1 MNYQPNSGDQVVSAV
16 LGPTNT
22 GKTYLAMD
30 RMLGHASG
38 MMGFPLRLLAREN
51 YERAVAVK
59 GAAAVALVTGEEKIL
74 PGSARYF
81 ICTVES
87 MPIDREVAFV
97 GIDEIQLAADRDR
110 GHVFTDRLLNCRGR
124 VETMFLGAETIRP
137 LIRKLV
143 PEAEF
148 VSRPRFSKL
157 TYAGPKKLTRLP
169 RRSAVVAFSVSEVYG
184 IADLIRRQRGGTA
197 VVMGALSPRAR
208 NAQVALYQSGE
219 VDYLVATD
227 AIGMGLNMDVDH
239 VAFASLSKFD
249 GRSPRALT
257 APEMAQIAGRA
268 GRHMNDG
275 TFGVTAD
282 AGVLDPEII
291 SRIESHEF
299 QALKALSWRN
309 VDLNFMTVPSL
320 LAGLRAQP
328 PSPGLVRPPP
338 AEDQL
343 ILEVLA
349 ADPVVAERAKGKNR
363 VRLLWDIC
371 QVPDFRKLRT
381 DTHARLLL
389 QVFSYLSE
397 GASVLPEDWV
407 ASQVKRIDRCDGDI
421 HALMDRIAAIRV
433 WTYLANRPGWV
444 ENALHWQGQTRETED
459 RLSDALH
466 GKLIQ
471 QFIDRR
477 TAHLVKKLKGTDRM
491 AATVTEEG
499 RVDVDG
505 HFIGT
510 LDGMV
515 FQAEVTG
522 LKAADRAIANSAN
535 SVLVPELTKRA
546 TEQLAADDS
555 VFSLNDTGQIIW
567 NGAIVATL
575 APGTQPVHP
584 KVTVRADER
593 LDNELRDK
601 LRGRYQDWLDTH
613 VKTVLGPL
621 IAAEDANLEGAAR
634 GLAYQVVEALGAI
647 SRRDVEGQV
656 KALSDDD
663 RKALAACNIRFGVD
677 SVYVPNVLKAE
688 PIRLRALFWTVFH
701 TPSPAPALPPAGR
714 VSFPTD
720 ADVLASYYRACGFRP
735 VKGMAY
741 RVDMLERF
749 AAEVRR
755 LLREKATHLPPEQLS
770 PLGIGAEAA
779 VVLLNALG
787 FKAEQTEE
795 GITIAPGRR
804 KQHGKQNRE
813 RSHQKKQ
820 VAQNKKG
827 AGGDQD
833 QTASGQK
840 SKAAS
845 GEQKKSHRKPNQKPY
860 RKQKPEKPI
869 DPDSPFAK
877 LQVLVK
883 S

>member
-1 MNYQPNSGDQVVSAV
+1 
-16 LGPTNT
+16 
-22 GKTYLAMD
+22 MD

-59 GAAAVALVTGEEKIL
+59 GAAAVALVTGEEKIV
-74 PGSARYF
+74 PGTARYF

-87 MPIDREVAFV
+87 MPLGRDFAFV

-124 VETMFLGAETIRP
+124 IETMFLGAETIRP

-157 TYAGPKKLTRLP
+157 TYAGSKKLTRLP

-257 APEMAQIAGRA
+257 ASEMAQIAGRA

-282 AGVLDPEII
+282 ARTVDPEII

-299 QALKALSWRN
+299 PALKALSWRN
-309 VDLNFMTVPSL
+309 VDLNYATVGSL
-320 LAGLRAQP
+320 LSGLRASP

-349 ADPVVAERAKGKNR
+349 ADSLVEDRAKGKER

-389 QVFSYLSE
+389 QAFSYLSE
-397 GASVLPEDWV
+397 GACVLSEDWV
-407 ASQVKRIDRCDGDI
+407 ASQVARIDRCDGDI
-421 HALMDRIAAIRV
+421 HAVMDRIAAIRV

-444 ENALHWQGQTRETED
+444 ENAAHWQGETRDVED

-471 QFIDRR
+471 QFIDSR
-477 TAHLVKKLKGTDRM
+477 TTHLVKKLKGTDRM
-491 AATVTEEG
+491 AATVTEGG
-499 RVDVDG
+499 RVEVDG
-505 HFIGT
+505 HYIGD

-535 SVLVPELTKRA
+535 SVLVPELTKRVIA
-546 TEQLAADDS
+546 QLEADDS
-555 VFSLNDTGQIIW
+555 AFSLSDDRQVLW
-567 NGAIVATL
+567 QGAVVAML
-575 APGTQPVHP
+575 APGTQPLHP
-584 KVTVRADER
+584 KVVVRADEM
-593 LDNELRDK
+593 LDTALRDK
-601 LRGRYQDWLDTH
+601 LKGRYQDWLDAQI
-613 VKTVLGPL
+613 KTVLAPL
-621 IAAEDANLEGAAR
+621 VAAESATLEGAAR

-647 SRRDVEGQV
+647 SRKDVEGQV
-656 KALSDDD
+656 KALSEGD

-677 SVYVPNVLKAE
+677 SVYVLNVLKAG
-688 PIRLRALFWTVFH
+688 PIRLRAMLWAIFH
-701 TPSPAPALPPAGR
+701 APTPVPAPPPEGR

-720 ADVLASYYRACGFRP
+720 AGVAADYYRACGFRP
-735 VKGMAY
+735 VKGTAY

-755 LLREKATHLPPEQLS
+755 LLREKETLLPPAQLS

-787 FKAEQTEE
+787 FKSEQTEE

-804 KQHGKQNRE
+804 KQPRRQPNPA
-813 RSHQKKQ
+813 KKS
-820 VAQNKKG
+820 
-827 AGGDQD
+827 AGGAVDGQSPSAEKGKPSRNSSRKA
-833 QTASGQK
+833 QGKTAG
-840 SKAAS
+840 KAS
-845 GEQKKSHRKPNQKPY
+845 RSDKGRPQ
-860 RKQKPEKPI
+860 RKQKVDKPI

-877 LQVLVK
+877 LQVLIK

>member
-1 MNYQPNSGDQVVSAV
+1 
-16 LGPTNT
+16 
-22 GKTYLAMD
+22 MD
-30 RMLGHASG
+30 RMLGHSSG

-51 YERAVAVK
+51 YERAVSIK
-59 GAAAVALVTGEEKIL
+59 GEAAVALVTGEEKIV
-74 PGSARYF
+74 PATARYF

-87 MPIDREVAFV
+87 MPLDRDVAFV

-157 TYAGPKKLTRLP
+157 TYAGSKKLTRLP

-257 APEMAQIAGRA
+257 ASEMAQIAGRA

-282 AGVLDPEII
+282 ARTPDPEVI

-299 QALKALSWRN
+299 PALKSLSWRN
-309 VDLNFMTVPSL
+309 VDLDFMTVASL
-320 LAGLRAQP
+320 LSGLRAPP
-328 PSPGLVRPPP
+328 PSAGLVRPPP
-338 AEDQL
+338 AADQL
-343 ILEVLA
+343 LLEVLA
-349 ADPVVAERAKGKNR
+349 TDPVVEERAKGKTR
-363 VRLLWDIC
+363 VGLLWDIC

-397 GASVLPEDWV
+397 GSCVLPEDWV
-407 ASQVKRIDRCDGDI
+407 AKQVARIDRNDGDI
-421 HALMDRIAAIRV
+421 HAVMDRIAAIRV

-444 ENALHWQGQTRETED
+444 ENALHWQGQTREVED

-471 QFIDRR
+471 QFIDSR

-491 AATVTEEG
+491 AANVTEDG
-499 RVDVDG
+499 RVEVDG
-505 HFIGT
+505 HYIGD

-515 FQAEVTG
+515 FKAEVTG
-522 LKAADRAIANSAN
+522 LKTADRAIVNSAN
-535 SVLVPELTKRA
+535 AALIPELTKRT
-546 TEQLAADDS
+546 TEQVAADDS
-555 VFSLNDTGQIIW
+555 AFSLSDERQIVW
-567 NGAIVATL
+567 QGAVVATL
-575 APGTQPVHP
+575 AKGNLPLHPV
-584 KVTVRADER
+584 VVVRADER
-593 LDNELRDK
+593 LDTELRDQLK
-601 LRGRYQDWLDTH
+601 ARYQSWLDAQI
-613 VKTVLGPL
+613 KTVLGPL
-621 IAAEDANLEGAAR
+621 ITAEAAELAGAAR
-634 GLAYQVVEALGAI
+634 GVAYQVVEALGAI
-647 SRRDVEGQV
+647 SRQDVESQV
-656 KALSDDD
+656 KALSDED
-663 RKALAACNIRFGVD
+663 RKALASCNIRFGVD

-688 PIRLRALFWTVFH
+688 PMRLRAILWTVFH
-701 TPSPAPALPPAGR
+701 APSPTPELPPSGR
-714 VSFPTD
+714 VSFPT
-720 ADVLASYYRACGFRP
+720 AAEVAAGYYRACGFRP
-735 VKGMAY
+735 VKGTAY

-755 LLREKATHLPPEQLS
+755 LLREKATILPPAQLS

-787 FKAEQTEE
+787 FKSTQTED
-795 GITIAPGRR
+795 GISIAPGRR
-804 KQHGKQNRE
+804 KQPRPKAKQASRKGGQTAARSSSPGSAKDGKKPPR
-813 RSHQKKQ
+813 HQKR
-820 VAQNKKG
+820 
-827 AGGDQD
+827 
-833 QTASGQK
+833 
-840 SKAAS
+840 KA
-845 GEQKKSHRKPNQKPY
+845 KV
-860 RKQKPEKPI
+860 EKPI

-883 S
+883 P

>member
-1 MNYQPNSGDQVVSAV
+1 MNYQPNTRSDGGDQVISAV

-51 YERAVAVK
+51 YERAVAAK

-74 PGSARYF
+74 PATARYF

-87 MPIDREVAFV
+87 MPLDRDVAFV
-97 GIDEIQLAADRDR
+97 GIDEIQLAADRER

-282 AGVLDPEII
+282 ARSLDPEIVT
-291 SRIESHEF
+291 RIESHEF
-299 QALKALSWRN
+299 PALKTLSWRN
-309 VDLNFMTVPSL
+309 TKLNFMTVPSL
-320 LAGLRAQP
+320 LSGLRASP

-343 ILEVLA
+343 ALEMLA
-349 ADPVVAERAKGKNR
+349 TDPLVSERAKGKER
-363 VRLLWDIC
+363 VGLLWDIC

-381 DTHARLLL
+381 DTHSRLLL
-389 QVFSYLSE
+389 QVFNYLSQ
-397 GASVLPEDWV
+397 GPGVLPEDWV
-407 ASQVKRIDRCDGDI
+407 SAQVERIDRSDGDI

-433 WTYLANRPGWV
+433 WTYLANRPGWM
-444 ENALHWQGQTRETED
+444 ENALHWQGQTRAVED

-471 QFIDRR
+471 QFIDSR

-491 AATVTEEG
+491 AATVKEDG
-499 RVDVDG
+499 RVEVDG
-505 HFIGT
+505 HFIGD

-515 FQAEVTG
+515 FKAEVTG
-522 LKAADRAIANSAN
+522 LKTADRAIANSAN
-535 SVLVPELTKRA
+535 SVLIPELTKRA
-546 TEQLAADDS
+546 NEQLAAEDTQ
-555 VFSLNDTGQIIW
+555 FTLNDNGQLIW
-567 NGAIVATL
+567 KDAVVATL
-575 APGTQPVHP
+575 TPGNQPVHP
-584 KVTVRADER
+584 RVNVRADDR
-593 LDNELRDK
+593 LDIDLRDK
-601 LRGRYQDWLDTH
+601 LKDQYQSWIESH
-613 VKTVLGPL
+613 IKTVLAPL
-621 IAAEDANLEGAAR
+621 IAAESATLAGAAR

-647 SRRDVEGQV
+647 NRKDVESQV
-656 KALSDDD
+656 KALSEEE
-663 RKALAACNIRFGVD
+663 RKALASCSIRFGVD
-677 SVYVPNVLKAE
+677 TIYVPDVLKAE
-688 PIRLRALFWTVFH
+688 PMRLRAILWKNFH
-701 TPSPAPALPPAGR
+701 APEAAPALPPSGR
-714 VSFPTD
+714 VSFPTEAGVA
-720 ADVLASYYRACGFRP
+720 ADYYRACGFRP

-749 AAEVRR
+749 TAEVRR

-770 PLGIGAEAA
+770 PLGINADAA

-787 FKAEQTEE
+787 FKSEQTEE

-804 KQHGKQNRE
+804 QRPQG
-813 RSHQKKQ
+813 KKQ
-820 VAQNKKG
+820 SQSKDHKNPGQKAGGAVDKKKAHKATHKKG
-827 AGGDQD
+827 Q
-833 QTASGQK
+833 
-840 SKAAS
+840 
-845 GEQKKSHRKPNQKPY
+845 
-860 RKQKPEKPI
+860 RKQKADKPI